1 MTHPTLEDARELSDW
16 RPPFGVVSI
25 YLRFEPGDRSGAWRT
40 ELRNGIER
48 ALEPVADG
56 EHAQRMAVRETARRL
71 LDRYDGKEL
80 RPPPLGEAGF
90 VEVSENGGREHW
102 WGSSVPPRAATVTL
116 AEQPTVAPLV
126 ELCGRGGGCG
136 VAVLSAERV
145 RLLRFAGGIL
155 EPLEEWEL
163 SITSGDWR
171 ERKASSASDPARG
184 HGVSSSGHDQ
194 YEERL
199 EHNRKRFL
207 GECGRRV
214 CELLGE
220 QKLGEVIAFGPKVDA
235 EYFRAGLG
243 ATAMQVELGDA
254 ADLISLPTAQ
264 LTEKVVATVERLA
277 SERDRELVTRALGEA
292 QGGSRGAVGLRET
305 LEALGEGRVEHLAF
319 AAGIGDPAEALVR
332 GALGGGAEVTVVGDG
347 LADLLE
353 PAEGVVA
360 LLRY

>member
-16 RPPFGVVSI
+16 RPPLGVVSI
-25 YLRFEPGDRSGAWRT
+25 YLRFDPGDRSGAWRT
-40 ELRNGIER
+40 ELRNGVER
-48 ALEPVADG
+48 ALEPAAGG

-71 LDRYDGKEL
+71 LERYDGKEL

-90 VEVSENGGREHW
+90 VEVSENGGRERW
-102 WGSSVPPRAATVTL
+102 WGSAVPPRAATVTL
-116 AEQPTVAPLV
+116 GEQPAVAPLV

-145 RLLRFAGGIL
+145 RLLRFAGGSL

-171 ERKASSASDPARG
+171 ERKARSTSDY
-184 HGVSSSGHDQ
+184 GVSSSGHDQ

-207 GECGRRV
+207 TECGRRA
-214 CELLGE
+214 CERLRGLG
-220 QKLGEVIAFGPKVDA
+220 LGEVIAFGPKADA
-235 EYFRAGLG
+235 ECFRAGLG
-243 ATAMQVELGDA
+243 STAMQAELVDD
-254 ADLISLPTAQ
+254 ADLISTPTGQ
-264 LTEKVVATVERLA
+264 LTAKVAAAVERLA
-277 SERDRELVTRALGEA
+277 SERDRELVTRVLGEA
-292 QGGSRGAVGLRET
+292 QGGSRGASGLRET
-305 LEALGEGRVEHLAF
+305 LEALEEGRVEHLAF
-319 AAGIGDPAEALVR
+319 DAAIGEPAEDLVR
-332 GALGGGAEVTVVGDG
+332 GALAGGTEVTVVRDG
-347 LADLLE
+347 LADLLA

>member
-16 RPPFGVVSI
+16 RPPFGVVSV
-25 YLRFEPGDRSGAWRT
+25 YLRFDPGDRSGAWRT
-40 ELRNGIER
+40 ELRNGVER
-48 ALEPVADG
+48 ALEPAAEA

-126 ELCGRGGGCG
+126 ELCGRDGGCG

-145 RLLRFAGGIL
+145 RLLRFAGGTL
-155 EPLEEWEL
+155 EPLQEWEL

-171 ERKASSASDPARG
+171 EREA
-184 HGVSSSGHDQ
+184 DQ
-194 YEERL
+194 YDERL

-214 CELLGE
+214 CELLQE
-220 QKLGEVIAFGPKVDA
+220 QSLGEVIAFGPKVDA
-235 EYFRAGLG
+235 EWFRAGLG
-243 ATAMQVELGDA
+243 STAMQAELGEDS
-254 ADLISLPTAQ
+254 DLISLPTAQ
-264 LTEKVVATVERLA
+264 LTEKVVAAVARLA
-277 SERDRELVTRALGEA
+277 AERDRELVTRALGEA
-292 QGGSRGAVGLRET
+292 QGGSRGAAGLRET

-347 LADLLE
+347 LADLLA